1 MEINKPYLFIEIN
14 DEKFVFLVVEYNED
28 FNFKVIDSL
37 IIKSEGVLQGKII
50 DVNASSKIIKENL
63 NLIEKKINYTFKNTT
78 IINNQDNFNCINISG
93 FKKLS
98 GSQILD
104 TDISYILNQIK
115 KTIVDNYSTYSLV
128 HLFNSNFIL
137 DNQNLDNLPIGLY
150 GDFYSHHLSF
160 FLLPKNDLKNLKLT
174 LNSCD
179 VNVERII
186 FKTFAENLEKIK
198 LKSSIKLSVLI
209 KIGYNK
215 SYISIFKNL
224 SYIYSESFNF
234 GSNIIM
240 KDIVKLCSLDFNN
253 VQNIF
258 NDICFDSII
267 NSNDQENYLSQNYF
281 KNESFRKISKQH
293 LHEIIIARVEE
304 IINLVYKKNINL
316 QFIRKK
322 NKYIEINFQDKN
334 IYKNLKLTFAKI
346 FPINDIVET
355 TESTQDKCLESCLS
369 SAELI
374 GKGWEKEALPIIQAK
389 KSVISKIFSAL
400 FD

>member
-1 MEINKPYLFIEIN
+1 MQINKPYLFIEIN

-37 IIKSEGVLQGKII
+37 SIKSKGVLQGKIV

-63 NLIEKKINYTFKNTT
+63 NLIEKKINYTFQNTT

-104 TDISYILNQIK
+104 EDISYILNQIK
-115 KTIVDNYSTYSLV
+115 KKIVENYSTYSLV

-198 LKSSIKLSVLI
+198 HKSSNELSVLI

-215 SYISIFKNL
+215 SYISIFENL
-224 SYIYSESFNF
+224 SYIYSEAFNF
-234 GSNIIM
+234 GSNIII
-240 KDIVKLCSLDFNN
+240 KDVVKLCSLDFNN
-253 VQNIF
+253 VQTIF
-258 NDICFDSII
+258 KDICFDSTI
-267 NSNDQENYLSQNYF
+267 NLNDKENYLSQNYF
-281 KNESFRKISKQH
+281 KNAAFRKISKQH

-304 IINLVYKKNINL
+304 IVNLVYKTNANL
-316 QFIRKK
+316 DYIKKK

-355 TESTQDKCLESCLS
+355 TESTQDKHLVPCIS

-374 GKGWEKEALPIIQAK
+374 GKGWEKEALSIIQTK